1 MAQSSQRAAAGF
13 RFVPGGKAGS
23 SGVVNASP
31 VSLELAPALVVLP
44 GPRAAVADGSG
55 AQALRAPDA
64 RDLFDRGPVLVAHAA
79 MTARRLGLNAPPR
92 GPGIF
97 DALELFAFVRPARF
111 CAPSAAGLAQAL
123 GLPEPKGAPAQA
135 AALREAC
142 RLLLA

>member
-1 MAQSSQRAAAGF
+1 M
-13 RFVPGGKAGS
+13 
-23 SGVVNASP
+23 NAPS

-79 MTARRLGLNAPPR
+79 MSARRLGLNAPPR
-92 GPGIF
+92 GPAIF

-111 CAPSAAGLAQAL
+111 CLPTPRGVAVAL
-123 GLPEPKGAPAQA
+123 GLQPP
-135 AALREAC
+135 R
-142 RLLLA
+142 